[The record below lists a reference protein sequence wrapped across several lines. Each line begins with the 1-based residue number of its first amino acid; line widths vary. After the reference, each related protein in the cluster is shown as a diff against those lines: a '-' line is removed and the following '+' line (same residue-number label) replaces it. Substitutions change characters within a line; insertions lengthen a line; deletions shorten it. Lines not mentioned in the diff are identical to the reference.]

1 MPVTPPPFKIKNE
14 LSIQLDSFKENGLA
28 GLSQEVLFE
37 KLQNYKK
44 LLDNG

>member
-1 MPVTPPPFKIKNE
+1 MPVTHHHLRSKYFRY
-14 LSIQLDSFKENGLA
+14 SVDSFKENGLA